1 MTARRARRRWLTP
14 TSAALLALLIGFAGF
29 YAGVR
34 EEKANA
40 TGSASTPSASRTA
53 PRSTPGRSSAAGGLT
68 VGTVSRIDG
77 DTVYVKE
84 ASGKTLQVKLSSTTA
99 ISKSLSVSGR
109 SVRPGD
115 TVQVQGTQSGATI
128 KSSSISDS
136 GDTSTSTTSATT
148 TSATTTSAP
157 TTSAAASST
166 G

>member
-1 MTARRARRRWLTP
+1 MKARRARRRWFTP
-14 TSAALLALLIGFAGF
+14 TSAALLAIVLGFAGF

-53 PRSTPGRSSAAGGLT
+53 PRSTPGRSSAAGGLA
-68 VGTVSRIDG
+68 VGIVSRIDG

-84 ASGKTLQVKLSSTTA
+84 ASGKTVQVKLSSTTA
-99 ISKSLSVSGR
+99 ISKSLSVSGH

-115 TVQVQGTQSGATI
+115 TVSLQGTQSGAAI

-136 GDTSTSTTSATT
+136 GDTSTTTTT
-148 TSATTTSAP
+148 TSQTGAATSA
-157 TTSAAASST
+157 